1 MVIFGRTGGTG
12 DYPKAGFAMCR
23 IIAPGV
29 SGQWS
34 GWSGNF
40 CYRGFESGRSGA
52 GQATGDEAMTGEKML
67 MGVALLLLLAAAI
80 LMLVMVIQLK
90 AMRHEVE
97 ATRLQL
103 AKMDWGAMLL
113 NGVQQLKLATVA
125 LEQIDKRLQKL
136 EAIEKVQLSHINV
149 RQGV

>member
-1 MVIFGRTGGTG
+1 MAIVDPAGGPKVIL
-12 DYPKAGFAMCR
+12 DGFVMCR
-23 IIAPGV
+23 IIAPAV
-29 SGQWS
+29 AAAWACRT
-34 GWSGNF
+34 GNF
-40 CYRGFESGRSGA
+40 CYRGLKSGLSGT

-67 MGVALLLLLAAAI
+67 IAAALLLLLAAAV

-90 AMRHEVE
+90 AMRQEVE

-103 AKMDWGAMLL
+103 AKMDWGVMLL

-136 EAIEKVQLSHINV
+136 EAIEKVHLSHINL